1 METYTMRF
9 SIMVIRNITLTE
21 VEKWRSKLVRTGYLK
36 GVAPV
41 NHSINNIEYAWD
53 EDMDDWARI

>member
-1 METYTMRF
+1 MRF